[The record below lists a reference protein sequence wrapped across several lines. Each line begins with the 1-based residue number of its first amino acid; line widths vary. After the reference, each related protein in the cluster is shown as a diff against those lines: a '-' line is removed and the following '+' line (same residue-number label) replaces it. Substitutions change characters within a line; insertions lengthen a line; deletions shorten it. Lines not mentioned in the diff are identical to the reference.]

1 MSTSKRNQF
10 VSNVNFS
17 NPIAACLNIAQ
28 VTNMP
33 YFITWASMI
42 LLVRVK
48 VGSSTCTAYKL
59 NTNVNSRSGIT
70 IIKHSKI
77 KAYHLYCLQIRGC
90 GNRASL
96 VISQS
101 LLLLLLLENQDST
114 QEWKILNLKK
124 MPSSHLTA
132 KKVNCILQFLTAYW
146 AHDYLK
152 HVFKIKVL
160 FAGMGFPLFSE
171 TNASI

>member
-17 NPIAACLNIAQ
+17 NPTAACFNIAQ

-33 YFITWASMI
+33 YFITWASMV

-59 NTNVNSRSGIT
+59 NTNVKSTSGFA
-70 IIKHSKI
+70 IIKHSKFI
-77 KAYHLYCLQIRGC
+77 PYHLYCLQIRGC

-96 VISQS
+96 GTSQS

-114 QEWKILNLKK
+114 GGKILNLKK
-124 MPSSHLTA
+124 IPSSHLNA
-132 KKVNCILQFLTAYW
+132 KKVNCILKFFTAYW
-146 AHDYLK
+146 EHDYLK

-160 FAGMGFPLFSE
+160 FAG
-171 TNASI
+171 I